1 MSQCSN
7 RVSAHVVAMYY
18 QEKKCYFKT
27 KCHHIP
33 MITPAL
39 RVYLRNFVVR
49 VEIDHAKLIKIAH
62 SIIIAVQGSGYVAEI
77 VSSLVRYTYFV
88 NSDM

>member
-1 MSQCSN
+1 
-7 RVSAHVVAMYY
+7 
-18 QEKKCYFKT
+18 
-27 KCHHIP
+27 